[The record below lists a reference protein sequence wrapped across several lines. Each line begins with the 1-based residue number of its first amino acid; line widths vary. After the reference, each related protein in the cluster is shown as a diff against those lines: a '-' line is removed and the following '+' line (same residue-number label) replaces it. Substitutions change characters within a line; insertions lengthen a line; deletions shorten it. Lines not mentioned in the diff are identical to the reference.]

1 MKGAGSILR
10 KPNPTTTP
18 DNMMEELD
26 APSMDGETDFTALLG
41 DLYDDDNDKHRK
53 HHHHKKTKP
62 KLTME
67 QHIEYLY
74 WHAWWQTGFLAGIL
88 GCVIALLAGGGIAVT
103 VVGSS
108 QQMAKA
114 VMLVDRVHEM
124 HDYTKTM
131 TDVTTESQAEMRKMM
146 QDYDVNGMISTVK
159 KMVDT
164 GGAIVNN
171 LKPETLQ
178 QASEMGSKLIE
189 TLQHIDFEQGKQLM
203 THLND
208 WATNVDPHKFSAGIE
223 KATDFLK
230 RGADALKT
238 AEDHRVIQ
246 SVGQFATG
254 AVDLEARLQRLD
266 EITIKLPK
274 QQQRA

>member
-1 MKGAGSILR
+1 
-10 KPNPTTTP
+10 
-18 DNMMEELD
+18 MEMLD
-26 APSMDGETDFTALLG
+26 EPSMDNEVEVNALLG
-41 DLYDDDNDKHRK
+41 SHVFEHDDNEKHRK
-53 HHHHKKTKP
+53 RHHHKPAK

-74 WHAWWQTGFLAGIL
+74 WHAWFQSIVQAAIL
-88 GCVIALLAGGGIAVT
+88 GLIISIVVTGMVT
-103 VVGSS
+103 VLVSSGSE
-108 QQMAKA
+108 QFKRAIT
-114 VMLVDRVHEM
+114 LVDRVHEM

-131 TDVTTESQAEMRKMM
+131 TDVTTGSQEELKKAFLE
-146 QDYDVNGMISTVK
+146 YDVNGMINTVK

-171 LKPETLQ
+171 LKPETVQ
-178 QASEMGSKLIE
+178 QASEMGAKLIE

-208 WATNVDPHKFSAGIE
+208 WASNVDPHKVSATIE
-223 KATDFLK
+223 EATSFLK
-230 RGADALKT
+230 RGTDALKT
-238 AEDHRVIQ
+238 AEDHHVLQ
-246 SVGQFATG
+246 SVGQFASG

-274 QQQRA
+274 LNPK